1 MTTLKQGVVGMALQ
15 GTISSLKDLL
25 GKITQDLHKA
35 ESGNK
40 AAAQRVRTMTVRF
53 EKIAKNYRKESI
65 STEKNTKGSKKAPKK
80 SASKA
85 KAKPAAAKKPAPKA
99 KPAAAKKP
107 APKAKAAALS
117 KPRALTLKKPTAKLP
132 VKSWR

>member
-1 MTTLKQGVVGMALQ
+1 MALQ

-53 EKIAKNYRKESI
+53 EKVAKNYRKESI

-80 SASKA
+80 AAAKA
-85 KAKPAAAKKPAPKA
+85 KAKPAHAAKKPAAKA
-99 KPAAAKKP
+99 KPAAKKP

-117 KPRALTLKKPTAKLP
+117 RPRALTLKKPTAKLP